1 MTVDERQ
8 ELLVAAAA
16 KARERSYAPYSHFR
30 VGAALLD
37 EDGNVH
43 VGCNVENV
51 SYGLAVCAERVA
63 VLHAVAQGVTR
74 FTSLAIV
81 VPTPEPAPPCGMC
94 LQTLVEFC
102 EDLEIFLAT
111 EKEVMRT
118 SLRAVL
124 PLNFNPRF
132 LLERDE

>member
-8 ELLVAAAA
+8 DLLVSAAR
-16 KARERSYAPYSHFR
+16 KARERSYAPYSEFR

-37 EDGNVH
+37 TNGKVH
-43 VGCNVENV
+43 VGCNIENV

-63 VLHAVAQGVTR
+63 VLHAVASGVTS
-74 FTSLAIV
+74 FTSLAIA
-81 VPTPEPAPPCGMC
+81 VPTPDPAPPCGMC

-102 EDLEIFLAT
+102 DDLEIFLAT
-111 EKEVMRT
+111 EDEVERT

-124 PLNFNPRF
+124 PRNFNPRY
-132 LLERDE
+132 LLGREE